1 MSEII
6 FNYQGHE
13 IPIQC
18 SEGEKIKIIME
29 RLHLKLKTEKNSLAK
44 NLNFIYALH

>member
-6 FNYQGHE
+6 FIYQGLE
-13 IPIQC
+13 IPIQR

-29 RLHLKLKTEKNSLAK
+29 RLYLKLKAEKNSLAK
-44 NLNFIYALH
+44 NLYLLH